1 METAHS
7 EFWNVREIISGFHL
21 TLETDFLVLQDA
33 HPKLGAFVSLIPKE
47 LVTSSLVSAFY
58 CFTKKTVIYT

>member
-1 METAHS
+1 M
-7 EFWNVREIISGFHL
+7 
-21 TLETDFLVLQDA
+21 LETDFLVLQDA

-47 LVTSSLVSAFY
+47 VVTSSLVSAFY